1 MIIGKQP
8 KSLDETVKYQR
19 FLETYKPRVE
29 AAIQAVDVY
38 TSAIAG
44 QDQSPKDL
52 NSTPNVVA
60 FAAAS
65 RHELGLHTG
74 ANTGPWPP
82 LPHPGC
88 SKDVQFIDA
97 FMTCSGSQKLELH
110 EHGGRDINWTQN
122 SQGFESVYSINDK
135 QGALV
140 FGRVGEYITLLQPA
154 VGGSPEIPS

>member
-1 MIIGKQP
+1 MILGKQP
-8 KSLDETVKYQR
+8 KSLDETIKYQR

-38 TSAIAG
+38 TAAVAA
-44 QDQSPKDL
+44 QDQKGSDL
-52 NSTPNVVA
+52 NSTPGVVA
-60 FAAAS
+60 FAGAS
-65 RHELGLHTG
+65 RYSLGLSTG

-88 SKDVQFIDA
+88 SKSVEYIDA
-97 FMTCSGSQKLELH
+97 FMICSGTQKLELH
-110 EHGGRDINWTQN
+110 EQGGRDINWAQN

-135 QGALV
+135 QGTLV
-140 FGRVGEYITLLQPA
+140 FGRVGENITMLEPA